1 MRELIC
7 IVCPKGCHL
16 QVDEENGCRVTGN
29 ACPRGA
35 VYGREE
41 LLNPVRTVTTTMR
54 VAGGMSP
61 RAPVKT
67 ARPVPKDR
75 VFEAMQALS
84 LIHISVFSAAD
95 LDSAGDAGIAGRTAC
110 PAGGGYSHRG
120 AVRAL
125 LDCLFQRGQAT
136 GCRAGRARGAYG
148 TGKLGTIRLNRAS
161 DEEQCVPGLA
171 DDRAEPPGSRWR
183 SSPAGPSG

>member
-16 QVDEENGCRVTGN
+16 QVDEENGCRVTGS

-75 VFEAMQALS
+75 VFEAMQAINAAVAKAPVAVGETLASNLLGLGIDVVATKAVARADGEERLS
-84 LIHISVFSAAD
+84 F
-95 LDSAGDAGIAGRTAC
+95 
-110 PAGGGYSHRG
+110 
-120 AVRAL
+120 
-125 LDCLFQRGQAT
+125 
-136 GCRAGRARGAYG
+136 
-148 TGKLGTIRLNRAS
+148 
-161 DEEQCVPGLA
+161 E
-171 DDRAEPPGSRWR
+171 
-183 SSPAGPSG
+183 

>member
-67 ARPVPKDR
+67 ARPVPKDNAAVAKAPVAVGETLASNLLGLGIDVVATKAVAR
-75 VFEAMQALS
+75 ADGEERLSFE
-84 LIHISVFSAAD
+84 
-95 LDSAGDAGIAGRTAC
+95 
-110 PAGGGYSHRG
+110 
-120 AVRAL
+120 
-125 LDCLFQRGQAT
+125 
-136 GCRAGRARGAYG
+136 
-148 TGKLGTIRLNRAS
+148 
-161 DEEQCVPGLA
+161 
-171 DDRAEPPGSRWR
+171 
-183 SSPAGPSG
+183 